1 MLTDRLPESNENAR
15 TTISVLMPLY
25 NEEAFVTECLNRV
38 IRAPFPE
45 NTAFEVIVVDDGSTD
60 ESAGSVLAMQRKYPE
75 FIRLI
80 RHDRNRG
87 KGAAIRT
94 AIEHASG
101 DFCIIQD
108 ADLEYSPFDY
118 PNLLKPLLAGDA
130 DAVFGSRFTF
140 TSERRVL
147 YFWHAVANRLL
158 TTVCNMAADVNLSDM
173 ETCYKA
179 CRTSLLKS
187 IPLRSNRFGIEPELT
202 IKLAQ
207 RRARMYETSISY
219 HGRTYEEG
227 KKIRFKDAC
236 HALLVI
242 LHFGL
247 FKRDIYNDPGAEILD
262 TLAAAPRF
270 NRWIAETVRPFLG
283 NSVLEMGA
291 GIGMLSALLCSRRKR
306 YVALDIDPEHL
317 AHLRARFEYRPAVQ
331 VVCADVAAFED
342 LVPYENEFD
351 SVLCINVLEHVEDD
365 RAALL
370 NMFSVLRPGGKA
382 VVLVPEG
389 MSVYGTLDEVLGH
402 HRRYSEEE
410 LRSKFADAGF
420 RVETVLYF
428 NRPTRPAW
436 FVNGRILRRR
446 KFGRFQVLVFDRLVW
461 LWRKIDHV
469 LPWKPTSIIA
479 VGVRPY

>member
-1 MLTDRLPESNENAR
+1 MLTDRVAGNQAGTR
-15 TTISVLMPLY
+15 TLISVLMPLY
-25 NEEAFVTECLNRV
+25 NEEAFVSECLTRV
-38 IRAPFPE
+38 LHAPFPE
-45 NTAFEVIVVDDGSTD
+45 NTSLEVIVVDDGSTD
-60 ESAGSVLAMQRKYPE
+60 ESADSVLAMQRNYPN

-80 RHDRNRG
+80 RLDRNRG

-108 ADLEYSPFDY
+108 ADLEYSPADY
-118 PNLLKPLLAGDA
+118 PKLLKPLLAGDA
-130 DAVFGSRFTF
+130 DAVFGSRFAF

-158 TTVCNMAADVNLSDM
+158 TTVCNMAADVNLTDM

-187 IPLRSNRFGIEPELT
+187 IPVRSNRFGIEPELT

-207 RRARMYETSISY
+207 RRARIYETSISY

-227 KKIRFKDAC
+227 KKIGFKDAWQ
-236 HALLVI
+236 ALLVI
-242 LHFGL
+242 LRFGL
-247 FKRDIYNDPGAEILD
+247 LKRDIYKDRGAEILD

-270 NRWIAETVRPFLG
+270 NRWMADTVRPFLG
-283 NSVLEMGA
+283 DSVMEMGA
-291 GIGMLSALLCSRRKR
+291 GIGNLSALLWSHRKR
-306 YVALDIDPEHL
+306 YIASDIDPEHL
-317 AHLRARFEYRPAVQ
+317 AHLRARFEHRPAVQ
-331 VVCADVAAFED
+331 VVPADLARLED
-342 LVPYENEFD
+342 FAPYENQLD
-351 SVLCINVLEHVEDD
+351 SVLCLNVLEHVEDD
-365 RAALL
+365 RAGLL
-370 NMFSVLRPGGKA
+370 NMFTVLRPGGKA
-382 VVLVPEG
+382 IVLVPEG

-402 HRRYSEEE
+402 CRRYSEEE

-420 RVETVLYF
+420 HVETVIPF

-436 FVNGRILRRR
+436 FMNGRILKRRR
-446 KFGRFQVLVFDRLVW
+446 FSRFQVLVFDRLVW
-461 LWRKIDHV
+461 LWRRIDRL

>member
-1 MLTDRLPESNENAR
+1 MLTDRVAENEESTR
-15 TTISVLMPLY
+15 TLISVLMPLY
-25 NEEAFVTECLNRV
+25 NEDAFVTECLTRV
-38 IRAPFPE
+38 LHAPYPE
-45 NTAFEVIVVDDGSTD
+45 NTSLEVIVVDDGSTD
-60 ESAGSVLAMQRKYPE
+60 ESADAILAMQRKYPD

-94 AIEHASG
+94 AIEQASG

-108 ADLEYSPFDY
+108 ADLEYSPSDY
-118 PNLLKPLLAGDA
+118 PKLLKPLLAGDA
-130 DAVFGSRFTF
+130 DAVFGSRFAF

-158 TTVCNMAADVNLSDM
+158 TTVCNMAADVNLTDM

-187 IPLRSNRFGIEPELT
+187 IPVRSNRFGIEPELT

-207 RRARMYETSISY
+207 RRARIYETSISY

-227 KKIRFKDAC
+227 KKIGFKDAWQ
-236 HALLVI
+236 ALLVI
-242 LHFGL
+242 LRFGL
-247 FKRDIYNDPGAEILD
+247 LTRDIYKDRGAEILD

-270 NRWIAETVRPFLG
+270 NRWMAETVRPFLG
-283 NSVLEMGA
+283 DTVMEMGA
-291 GIGMLSALLCSRRKR
+291 GIGNLSALLWSHRKH
-306 YVALDIDPEHL
+306 YIASDIDPEHI
-317 AHLRARFEYRPAVQ
+317 AHLRARFEHRPAVQ
-331 VVCADVAAFED
+331 VVRADLACFED
-342 LVPYENEFD
+342 LAPYEKELD
-351 SVLCINVLEHVEDD
+351 SVLCLNVLEHVKDD
-365 RAALL
+365 RAGLA
-370 NMFSVLRPGGKA
+370 NMFHVLRPGGRA
-382 VVLVPEG
+382 IVLVPEG

-410 LRSKFADAGF
+410 LRRKFVEAGF
-420 RVETVLYF
+420 HVETVLHF

-436 FVNGRILRRR
+436 FVNGRILKRRT
-446 KFGRFQVLVFDRLVW
+446 FSRFQVLVFDRLVW
-461 LWRKIDHV
+461 LWRKIDDV